1 MLVGAAV
8 LGVDSN
14 KYGDD
19 SAKRGGQVA
28 GFGALHFIGLGDV
41 QHSCD
46 DSKGYNANF
55 GRLLQLEFEAVNLP
69 FDGVHCVDTNSH
81 QNADEAQMAAVR
93 DIVMAEEASE
103 ESPVLIISSH
113 DPKHWNSTL
122 SAGPKY
128 VHFFVS
134 HQPPDPSHYGRA
146 HDSMAAATFLPDN
159 FLGGKMVARNFCKR
173 AKRAP
178 RKIVVLH
185 VPDDSIS
192 AQRVGGFKEGIL
204 EMCPHHVIHQEL
216 PIPEWD
222 RLTAKAKVS
231 AMFLAD
237 QTVDALVCVSD
248 ILALGAIAGAKQA
261 RPSGVLGLLITGYG
275 DMHEIEQ
282 DLREGHLIVTI
293 DDRDGIPFAMSHLAS
308 ELRTRLTGEYLNVT
322 NVDIMDI
329 LQKNQTI
336 VNAQVKP
343 VVSNEQ
349 EYLLGKLLQDY
360 DPGRRPLP
368 PVSLREKL
376 SDDYHAK
383 PTPVQMSITLQKMQ
397 VDSTKQLVVLNG
409 YLKLWWD
416 DSRLA
421 FAPFVPKSCASCLEP
436 IIMQDLTTNPIWVPD
451 VYFKDAVDSE
461 EIFASGAG
469 AQETKVE
476 IMNNGSTSWS
486 RHARLVLNCPMDFT
500 NFPFDRQ
507 LCKVWT
513 GLYSLDETQI
523 TMGWRP
529 GVEPIINWRMDLA
542 EWEVSYVKG
551 SKKVMDFEG
560 FNHSYALAV
569 IDLQRKPNYYVK
581 YVITPNALFVLL
593 SYSTFYISRAVAPA
607 RVGMTITL
615 MLVIIAQQNSQLS
628 QVPKASKSVWL
639 LEYLSF
645 TIYFVFFALVEYIM
659 CNFIGRAK
667 VRIDRARAKALQRRR
682 DVEAAGGAAAPG
694 DVKLV
699 APKGESAAGS
709 STRPSDSQWTFPE
722 TTIQDR
728 TGQMKMRQVATA
740 LIAVVNPNVAKKD
753 VASQTLQQE
762 VRALCGRFD
771 SRMVNKAGY
780 PYFRDQDLDIICRF
794 LYLPIYLV
802 IILVHCSQIW

>member
-93 DIVMAEEASE
+93 DIVMAEEASL

-146 HDSMAAATFLPDN
+146 HDSMAAVTFLPDN
-159 FLGGKMVARNFCKR
+159 FLGGKMVARNVCKR
-173 AKRAP
+173 AKRAS

-360 DPGRRPLP
+360 GRRCTRAPLPSPHACSHTKASWVPPRDSSTHPHADPGRRPLP

-383 PTPVQMSITLQKMQ
+383 PTPVQMSITLQKSALGLQPELLRTSAHTCQCARCVLPCCRQPRRTGLPTHVTCRMQ

-451 VYFKDAVDSE
+451 VYFKDAVVG
-461 EIFASGAG
+461 SG
-469 AQETKVE
+469 
-476 IMNNGSTSWS
+476 
-486 RHARLVLNCPMDFT
+486 D
-500 NFPFDRQ
+500 
-507 LCKVWT
+507 
-513 GLYSLDETQI
+513 LDC
-523 TMGWRP
+523 
-529 GVEPIINWRMDLA
+529 
-542 EWEVSYVKG
+542 
-551 SKKVMDFEG
+551 
-560 FNHSYALAV
+560 
-569 IDLQRKPNYYVK
+569 
-581 YVITPNALFVLL
+581 LFVPLPMP
-593 SYSTFYISRAVAPA
+593 SRA
-607 RVGMTITL
+607 
-615 MLVIIAQQNSQLS
+615 
-628 QVPKASKSVWL
+628 
-639 LEYLSF
+639 
-645 TIYFVFFALVEYIM
+645 
-659 CNFIGRAK
+659 
-667 VRIDRARAKALQRRR
+667 
-682 DVEAAGGAAAPG
+682 
-694 DVKLV
+694 
-699 APKGESAAGS
+699 
-709 STRPSDSQWTFPE
+709 
-722 TTIQDR
+722 
-728 TGQMKMRQVATA
+728 
-740 LIAVVNPNVAKKD
+740 
-753 VASQTLQQE
+753 
-762 VRALCGRFD
+762 
-771 SRMVNKAGY
+771 
-780 PYFRDQDLDIICRF
+780 
-794 LYLPIYLV
+794 
-802 IILVHCSQIW
+802 